1 MIHRKVLYG
10 YRIQD
15 GALKIVPEEQ
25 QTVRRIFT
33 LYNAG
38 ASYQRISDA
47 LNRDKIPYCA
57 EAPLWNKHKVKRLL
71 ENPRY
76 TGKDGYPE
84 VVDRDTFQMAK
95 NEIAEKNTGR
105 KSSDDKSPLARLT
118 PYFRC
123 ACGGKL
129 ARIGGKWQNG
139 TMLYLKCGA
148 CESSITMETTETVD
162 EIVRQ
167 FYTHE
172 CQKQTDYAPSAD
184 VIRLH
189 NAINRGLEKPDSPEA
204 VMALILQGAAARY
217 ECCPE
222 SQRCEDTDVP
232 KEVDWCRF
240 RQVVSYIQVMRDAV
254 VTVRFKEDEN
264 LGKES

>member
-47 LNRDKIPYCA
+47 LNRDKIPYCV

-84 VVDRDTFQMAK
+84 IVDRDTFQMAK
-95 NEIAEKNTGR
+95 NKIAEKNTGR

-129 ARIGGKWQNG
+129 MRIGGKWQNS
-139 TMLYLKCGA
+139 TMLYLKCRA
-148 CESSITMETTETVD
+148 CESSTTMDMTETVD

-167 FYTHE
+167 FRTHE
-172 CQKQTDYAPSAD
+172 RPKQTDYIPSAE
-184 VIRLH
+184 VICLQAGFPGSGNGVDPAGSGSPVRVLPGVT
-189 NAINRGLEKPDSPEA
+189 AMRGYGRPEGSGLVPLPA
-204 VMALILQGAAARY
+204 GGLLYPGHAGRGGDGTI
-217 ECCPE
+217 
-222 SQRCEDTDVP
+222 QR
-232 KEVDWCRF
+232 
-240 RQVVSYIQVMRDAV
+240 
-254 VTVRFKEDEN
+254 
-264 LGKES
+264 G